1 MKIKTSDIEY
11 IKFSLVYIFL
21 LKNQVWF
28 GIFYCVCLFIDNNV
42 ELIKIKF

>member
-28 GIFYCVCLFIDNNV
+28 DIFYCVCLFIDNNV